1 VASAWLVAPNA
12 LIRSALG
19 AGINAVAMR
28 YFFHIFDGS
37 GIHPD
42 DVGNNLPS
50 FECAKRIAY
59 VVADELKK
67 GDEISQ
73 PSLVI
78 VADAD
83 DSVLFACAPRWPREH
98 RPP

>member
-1 VASAWLVAPNA
+1 
-12 LIRSALG
+12 
-19 AGINAVAMR
+19 MR

-83 DSVLFACAPRWPREH
+83 DSVLFACAPLERKRSPTLSAFWYRATSGMLVSPGNGTT
-98 RPP
+98 

>member
-1 VASAWLVAPNA
+1 
-12 LIRSALG
+12 
-19 AGINAVAMR
+19 M
-28 YFFHIFDGS
+28 
-37 GIHPD
+37 
-42 DVGNNLPS
+42 GNNLPS

-83 DSVLFACAPRWPREH
+83 DSVLFACAPLKEAFTNTLNELTTTFSNGRETTGC
-98 RPP
+98 

>member
-1 VASAWLVAPNA
+1 
-12 LIRSALG
+12 
-19 AGINAVAMR
+19 MR

-37 GIHPD
+37 RLHPD

-50 FECAKRIAY
+50 FECARSTAY
-59 VVADELKK
+59 VVAKELKK
-67 GDEISQ
+67 GGEISQ

-83 DSVLFACAPRWPREH
+83 DSVLFACEAH
-98 RPP
+98 

>member
-1 VASAWLVAPNA
+1 M
-12 LIRSALG
+12 IRSALG

-37 GIHPD
+37 GLHPD

-59 VVADELKK
+59 VVADEHKK

-83 DSVLFACAPRWPREH
+83 DSVLFACAPLERKRSPT
-98 RPP
+98 P

>member
-1 VASAWLVAPNA
+1 
-12 LIRSALG
+12 
-19 AGINAVAMR
+19 M
-28 YFFHIFDGS
+28 
-37 GIHPD
+37 
-42 DVGNNLPS
+42 GNNLPS

-78 VADAD
+78 VEDAD
-83 DSVLFACAPRWPREH
+83 DSVLFACAPLERKRSPT
-98 RPP
+98 P

>member
-1 VASAWLVAPNA
+1 
-12 LIRSALG
+12 
-19 AGINAVAMR
+19 M
-28 YFFHIFDGS
+28 
-37 GIHPD
+37 
-42 DVGNNLPS
+42 GNNLPS

-78 VADAD
+78 VADRMTL
-83 DSVLFACAPRWPREH
+83 LFACATRKEAFTNTLNELTTTFSNGRETTGC
-98 RPP
+98 